1 MYRLA
6 FFFLFVTNLPCVYD
20 IVNQGTCDWS
30 CTAPGDTDIDE
41 EESRNL
47 LAEGSLA
54 KFRILYE
61 EQVHG
66 ECANQ
71 TDAKNSS
78 DTASLWLKMADGG
91 KPGKKHQALSQLVT
105 ETVLDGIFRGQF
117 AFGAYKEVNVSCIFK
132 LASIGKSSSSYSS
145 RRLTFHTLQSVLY
158 FVEHVANCSK
168 PNATFLTLLRTEK
181 NTRLSIGVTDTCGS
195 LSSAKSANN
204 NELILTDGW
213 FTVALIIS
221 IVVLLYFPA
230 IYIFFRPSEIKP
242 RRTQEVQ
249 EDIRRQIRTT
259 TVEAVKGRRWLP
271 DDLRT
276 YRIAVQETGDYD
288 GFFKPYTIPEGHAP
302 PTEHDALFAFQSD
315 SSSAG
320 SHKGGSEIEDPVATN
335 DSHTKY
341 GRLFSDVR
349 TSTYNVPL
357 RSETPPTESSTT
369 NDQLPVSFDGEFDSA
384 VTNQG
389 VKEPISTRNI
399 SDLNTSQNRNND
411 SEQASISQSDRI
423 FEEPSDANIPNVTR
437 IVIDHSNEEEDA
449 LAIIVGETYPVAFE
463 SWIGNK
469 LFSTTHKRNITWN
482 IFKLTSMFSALPLL
496 IVFPNFGRLLFSSF
510 TKTSFKII

>member
-1 MYRLA
+1 MSSRETLAMYGLA
-6 FFFLFVTNLPCVYD
+6 FFLFLTNLPCVED
-20 IVNQGTCDWS
+20 ILYQGTCDRI
-30 CTAPGDTDIDE
+30 CTPDKVID

-47 LAEGSLA
+47 LVNGSLA
-54 KFRILYE
+54 KFRILFE
-61 EQVHG
+61 EQVYD

-91 KPGKKHQALSQLVT
+91 KPGKKHKARLQLVT

-230 IYIFFRPSEIKP
+230 KYIFFRPSEIKP

-249 EDIRRQIRTT
+249 EDIRTTNELAERERLRLHLPKNVQSTDRDCYIESDIR
-259 TVEAVKGRRWLP
+259 
-271 DDLRT
+271 
-276 YRIAVQETGDYD
+276 
-288 GFFKPYTIPEGHAP
+288 EGHAIP
-302 PTEHDALFAFQSD
+302 IEHGTMIPSQSN
-315 SSSAG
+315 SSSAA
-320 SHKGGSEIEDPVATN
+320 SHEGSEIAEGTCGSSLLSKIQPGGGAIPGYSGSAETE
-335 DSHTKY
+335 
-341 GRLFSDVR
+341 RPSD
-349 TSTYNVPL
+349 
-357 RSETPPTESSTT
+357 
-369 NDQLPVSFDGEFDSA
+369 Q
-384 VTNQG
+384 
-389 VKEPISTRNI
+389 
-399 SDLNTSQNRNND
+399 D
-411 SEQASISQSDRI
+411 SE
-423 FEEPSDANIPNVTR
+423 
-437 IVIDHSNEEEDA
+437 
-449 LAIIVGETYPVAFE
+449 
-463 SWIGNK
+463 
-469 LFSTTHKRNITWN
+469 IT
-482 IFKLTSMFSALPLL
+482 LL
-496 IVFPNFGRLLFSSF
+496 
-510 TKTSFKII
+510 